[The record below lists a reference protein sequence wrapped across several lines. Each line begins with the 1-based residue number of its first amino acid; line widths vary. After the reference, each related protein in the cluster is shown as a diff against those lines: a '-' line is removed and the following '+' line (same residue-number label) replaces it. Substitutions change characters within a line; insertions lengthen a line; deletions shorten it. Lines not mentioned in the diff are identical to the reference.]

1 MSKVVKIDKIVYGG
15 YGLAKDDKVYFVPY
29 TLEGE
34 EVEIEVVQ
42 EKKDYSLANPI
53 NIIKPSPE
61 RVEPVCKYFT
71 LCGGCD
77 FQHIPYEKQ
86 IEIKKEIL
94 KDQLLR
100 IGKVDLPIEKVYPSQ
115 PFNYRNKAQFKFDG
129 KNFGFYRPNSNQV
142 VDVDYCYLLK
152 EDLNQIIQPLKKFL
166 FKYALSPSQVIVF
179 SNSKNQKL
187 IKFVF
192 SDSSQITNIIPKIEI
207 YKDEIDE
214 NIKGIGFYDKE
225 KRQLLLGEDVIFET
239 VDNYKYR
246 VSMDSFF
253 QVNIYQIKNLID
265 LVVQEV
271 KDKGYKRAVDFYCGV
286 GTFSVPLA
294 NYVREVLGIES
305 NEEAVKDAKANVKH
319 NNLKN
324 LKFLKAKTEKGLKY
338 AKDFKPEV
346 IVFDPPRSGLN
357 KTIIREIS
365 KIEPIQKII
374 YISCNPSTLARD
386 LKDFKEY
393 GFNPLKVSMVDMFPQ
408 THHIESVVV
417 LEKF

>member
-1 MSKVVKIDKIVYGG
+1 
-15 YGLAKDDKVYFVPY
+15 
-29 TLEGE
+29 
-34 EVEIEVVQ
+34 
-42 EKKDYSLANPI
+42 
-53 NIIKPSPE
+53 
-61 RVEPVCKYFT
+61 
-71 LCGGCD
+71 
-77 FQHIPYEKQ
+77 
-86 IEIKKEIL
+86 
-94 KDQLLR
+94 
-100 IGKVDLPIEKVYPSQ
+100 
-115 PFNYRNKAQFKFDG
+115 
-129 KNFGFYRPNSNQV
+129 
-142 VDVDYCYLLK
+142 
-152 EDLNQIIQPLKKFL
+152 
-166 FKYALSPSQVIVF
+166 
-179 SNSKNQKL
+179 
-187 IKFVF
+187 
-192 SDSSQITNIIPKIEI
+192 
-207 YKDEIDE
+207 
-214 NIKGIGFYDKE
+214 
-225 KRQLLLGEDVIFET
+225 
-239 VDNYKYR
+239 
-246 VSMDSFF
+246 MDSFF

-393 GFNPLKVSMVDMFPQ
+393 GYNPLKVSMVDMFPQ

-417 LEKF
+417 LERI